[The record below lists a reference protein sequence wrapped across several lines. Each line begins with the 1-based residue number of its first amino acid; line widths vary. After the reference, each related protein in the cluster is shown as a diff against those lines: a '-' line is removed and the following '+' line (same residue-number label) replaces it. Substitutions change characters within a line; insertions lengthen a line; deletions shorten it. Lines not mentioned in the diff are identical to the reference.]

1 MRKMETKGLG
11 RFIYTEWLIPFLD
24 YYKSIKKNEAAFEII
39 NPIIVSSLATLV
51 YWKLEKLSIAL
62 DGLADL
68 LPSVISILIGFTV
81 MFITLLLTSDTDA
94 IARLRSESTAN
105 KVRGKV
111 INLYQKLHI
120 QLTRSLIAEI
130 GLLLLIFGYLF
141 LKGIGIPI
149 FAESVLLTFEV
160 YLALHILLILVRSMV
175 NLYCVF
181 YGENNDV

>member
-1 MRKMETKGLG
+1 MRKTETKGLG
-11 RFIYTEWLIPFLD
+11 RLVYAEWLIPFLD
-24 YYKSIKKNEAAFEII
+24 YYKSLKKNEAVFEIFS
-39 NPIIVSSLATLV
+39 PLVVSIFATLV
-51 YWKLEKLSIAL
+51 YWKHMKISVAL

-94 IARLRSESTAN
+94 ITRLKKASTDN
-105 KVRGKV
+105 KVRGKA
-111 INLYQKLHI
+111 ISLYQKLHI

-141 LKGIGIPI
+141 WKGIGMSI
-149 FAESVLLTFEV
+149 FVESVLLTFEV
-160 YLALHILLILVRSMV
+160 YLTLHILLVIIRSMT

-181 YGENNDV
+181 YGKSTGI